1 MRRISLLSAV
11 LMLLLCLTACGSH
24 NIVSVQFYDGAD
36 VTMASRWQIYDKSID
51 RVDYYIINNTGGD
64 LTLDGACTLL
74 HRTRIGW
81 EKTELQ
87 DGDAFSSVNCIVPDG
102 GTWTSSVSI
111 SGLKKGVYRIV
122 KLSGGIGYYAE
133 FEIGKSDITASE
145 PYGIAPL
152 DTLPRDY
159 PASLAAE
166 NGDVVLGSGAAANGE
181 RFDEFL
187 KMVSLGVPDT
197 VRLSQYTVDG
207 KAVISD
213 IVYNGC
219 NFTITTDSSRD
230 NFSAEA
236 LTGGIYSSIITDGSG
251 IFLSNCR
258 SYDDARSL
266 VHGLDEN
273 TVSVTYSVE
282 SGWCDAVAEIEQTRI
297 DRGDPRMTVW
307 LDSDTCCAIGSD
319 GTPGYSDA
327 GYSELAPLPDDEYDV
342 SAACGIAWID
352 KTSFVAAAENSD
364 DPYFKYILFVYELT
378 PGAPGEY
385 TRAYSANGY
394 EVVDG
399 ALIVGD

>member
-1 MRRISLLSAV
+1 MKRLSLLLAA
-11 LMLLLCLTACGSH
+11 LMLVMCLAACGSQ
-24 NIVSVQFYDGAD
+24 NIVSVQFYDGGA
-36 VTMASRWQIYDKSID
+36 VTMAARWPVYDKSID
-51 RVDYYIINNTGGD
+51 KIDYYIINNTGSD
-64 LTLDGACTLL
+64 LALDGTCTLL
-74 HRTRIGW
+74 RHTRIGW
-81 EKTELQ
+81 EKIETAEGNAL
-87 DGDAFSSVNCIVPDG
+87 SSVDCTVPDG
-102 GTWTSSVSI
+102 GTAAFSVSVV
-111 SGLKKGVYRIV
+111 GLKSGVYRIV
-122 KLSGGIGYYAE
+122 KFSAGIGYYAE
-133 FEIGKSDITASE
+133 FEIGKSNITASA

-166 NGDVVLGSGAAANGE
+166 NGDVTLGSGE
-181 RFDEFL
+181 
-187 KMVSLGVPDT
+187 PDT
-197 VRLSQYTVDG
+197 VRISQYTVDG

-213 IVYNGC
+213 IAYNGC
-219 NFTITTDSSRD
+219 NFTVTTDSSRD
-230 NFSAEA
+230 NFSAET
-236 LTGGIYSSIITDGSG
+236 LTSGVYSSIITDGSG

-258 SYDDARSL
+258 SYDDAQSL

-273 TVSVTYSVE
+273 TISVTYSVE
-282 SGWCDAVAEIEQTRI
+282 DCWCNAVAKIEQARI
-297 DRGDPRMTVW
+297 DRGEPRMTVW
-307 LDSDTCCAIGSD
+307 LDGDTCCTIGAD
-319 GTPGYSDA
+319 GIPGYSDA

-352 KTSFVAAAENSD
+352 ETSFVAAAENSG